1 MTTAI
6 ETESAVVPWWAV
18 LLQGIAAIILGAL
31 LVSSPGM
38 TTLILIQFLGI
49 YWMVSGIFSIVG
61 IFVNKEMWGWK
72 LFSGILGII
81 AGIVI
86 LQHPL
91 WSTIMIPTVL
101 VIMLGVQG
109 FIIGSISIFQAFKGG
124 GWGVGILGALSM
136 LFGLLL
142 LFNPFLGALALPWL
156 YGVFSII
163 GGIVA
168 TIYAFRLR

>member
-1 MTTAI
+1 
-6 ETESAVVPWWAV
+6 
-18 LLQGIAAIILGAL
+18 
-31 LVSSPGM
+31 M

-81 AGIVI
+81 AGIVV

-101 VIMLGVQG
+101 VVLLGVQG
-109 FIIGSISIFQAFKGG
+109 FIIGSIGIFQAFKGG
-124 GWGVGILGALSM
+124 GWGAGILGFLSM

-142 LFNPFLGALALPWL
+142 LFNPFLGALILPWV
-156 YGVFSII
+156 YGVISII